1 MCNERPKDRKLDEG
15 RIFNTDPHSSKWY
28 WAIWQKRTG
37 CSSKNCHISDLYST
51 NCTQEIKKGRTKKWK
66 TLWKV
71 WNSTGKTG
79 FKAGLLNFLHR
90 VFNMWKNLSRITDC
104 IACWMWKTFAFGKH
118 CEECRGMLYFRMYQ
132 CQNIVKLKRN
142 ETMARLKRPALP

>member
-15 RIFNTDPHSSKWY
+15 RIFNIDPHSSKWC
-28 WAIWQKRTG
+28 WIKRQNK
-37 CSSKNCHISDLYST
+37 CRSASKFCHNSDLKITKCMQGSEPV
-51 NCTQEIKKGRTKKWK
+51 EIRLWK

-132 CQNIVKLKRN
+132 CQNIVKLKQN